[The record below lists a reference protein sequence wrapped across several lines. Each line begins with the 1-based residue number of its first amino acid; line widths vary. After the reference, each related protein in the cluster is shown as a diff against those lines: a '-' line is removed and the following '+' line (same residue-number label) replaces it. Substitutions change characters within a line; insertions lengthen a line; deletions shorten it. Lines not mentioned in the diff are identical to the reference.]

1 MPVVGAGPRNPSTLL
16 ETVIFIVFFMSRCWR
31 RSSPRDRQPPRST
44 TGCLHLSVA
53 ASCSS
58 CSFKLLHHQLTLLM
72 MKHPTAFAQA
82 DAASAALSQ
91 RTQIEPIIRHSDTV
105 PRCMP
110 LQPYSTNTITSTVSS
125 SRNYHQHPSWSV
137 SSASP
142 SQQMS
147 SSSTPVILGI
157 TESAGA
163 KLHHPCTINCR
174 TCWRTPGR
182 LQGRLETAC
191 GREGTLGFRDEV
203 AGGRTSRCAAAERQ
217 WTRCRKGPAAR
228 ASGRPGW
235 RRWGRRRAPQPPCS
249 TPVSAPQQPC
259 ACMHALQMRGRVRCL
274 TLSWHNRRV
283 CWAVFERRRIDS

>member
-137 SSASP
+137 SSALQVSKCLPRQPQSYLASQRVPAP
-142 SQQMS
+142 S
-147 SSSTPVILGI
+147 
-157 TESAGA
+157 
-163 KLHHPCTINCR
+163 CTIPAPSIAEHAGEPLGACR
-174 TCWRTPGR
+174 ADW
-182 LQGRLETAC
+182 
-191 GREGTLGFRDEV
+191 
-203 AGGRTSRCAAAERQ
+203 
-217 WTRCRKGPAAR
+217 
-228 ASGRPGW
+228 
-235 RRWGRRRAPQPPCS
+235 RRRA
-249 TPVSAPQQPC
+249 VEK
-259 ACMHALQMRGRVRCL
+259 AL
-274 TLSWHNRRV
+274 
-283 CWAVFERRRIDS
+283 